1 MAVKTYEMQMLGY
14 ESTLPVMVGEKKEYI
29 SFKKAIKDEGEG
41 YLHTDRKD
49 IQKAIEAS
57 DKFKNGEIKLIST
70 SGKEEANDEDTG
82 EDAVIREDVTDFQT
96 AREVLLGEPFNLKPQ
111 AVANNPD
118 AILKAAA
125 KAGVSFPNLRTE

>member
-1 MAVKTYEMQMLGY
+1 MAVKTYEKRMLGY
-14 ESTLPVMVGEKKEYI
+14 ESTFPVMIGEKKEFVT
-29 SFKKAIKDEGEG
+29 FKKASLDEGEG

-49 IQKAIEAS
+49 IQKAIETS
-57 DKFKNGEIKLIST
+57 YKFKNREIKLVR
-70 SGKEEANDEDTG
+70 GEAEEVDEDTG
-82 EDAVIREDVTDFQT
+82 EETVIREDITDFQT

-125 KAGVSFPNLRTE
+125 KANVSFPNLKV